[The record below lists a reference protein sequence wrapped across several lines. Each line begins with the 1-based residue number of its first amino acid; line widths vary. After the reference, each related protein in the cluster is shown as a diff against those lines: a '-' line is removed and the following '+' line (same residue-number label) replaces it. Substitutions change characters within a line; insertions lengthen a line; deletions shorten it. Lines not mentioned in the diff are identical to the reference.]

1 MRDWTLVSVTLDQ
14 REERAPTTPASDSP
28 AKRAW
33 RRFWRQ
39 GTGKVAVFVL
49 LFFTLV
55 SIFAPWLAPYGP
67 AEMDL
72 FQTLA
77 PPSRQHWLGTDEN
90 GRDVLSRLMYGGR
103 ISLAVG
109 LASMLAAITIGSVL
123 GALAGFLGGWVD
135 TLISRLIDG
144 MLSIPLFFF
153 LLTALSLFGSSL
165 PNLILVIAA
174 TTWMP
179 VARIVRSEVT
189 ANREKHYV
197 ESATALGASRKTI
210 LFRHLLPQSAPS
222 IIVAATLGV
231 AYAILTESALSYLGL
246 GVQPPTPSWG
256 NMLSDARGFIWQT
269 PLLTVYPGTL
279 IFLSVLAFNAIG
291 DALRDA
297 TDPT

>member
-1 MRDWTLVSVTLDQ
+1 MSVTLDRRQ
-14 REERAPTTPASDSP
+14 EKAATAPASASP
-28 AKRAW
+28 GQRAW
-33 RRFWRQ
+33 RRFWRKA
-39 GTGKVAVFVL
+39 TAKVAVAIL
-49 LFFTLV
+49 LLLTLV
-55 SIFAPWLAPYGP
+55 SVFAPWLAPYGP

-72 FQTLA
+72 FHTLA
-77 PPSRQHWLGTDEN
+77 PPSGQHWLGTDEN

-109 LASMLAAITIGSVL
+109 FASMLAAISIGSVL
-123 GALAGFLGGWVD
+123 GALAGFLGGWID
-135 TLISRLIDG
+135 TLISRTIDG

-165 PNLILVIAA
+165 PNLILVIAI

-179 VARIVRSEVT
+179 VARIVRGEVT
-189 ANREKHYV
+189 ANREKQYV
-197 ESATALGASRKTI
+197 ESATALGASRRTI
-210 LFRHLLPQSAPS
+210 LFRHLLPQSMPS

-269 PLLTVYPGTL
+269 PLLTVYPGAL